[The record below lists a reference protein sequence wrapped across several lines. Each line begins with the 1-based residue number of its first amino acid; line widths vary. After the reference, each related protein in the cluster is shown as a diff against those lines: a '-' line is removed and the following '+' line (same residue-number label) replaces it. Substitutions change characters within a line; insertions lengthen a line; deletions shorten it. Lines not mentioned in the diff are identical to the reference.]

1 MSTEETLPLP
11 EFLEQCAKQLA
22 EIDSLRTRLETAEK
36 DKERLDWCEEHSD
49 ELWKILHMLLPGEDL
64 RKAID
69 DARIKVS

>member
-1 MSTEETLPLP
+1 MTPGSYVSPRKFRFTQGNKDMSELQQTN
-11 EFLEQCAKQLA
+11 A
-22 EIDSLRTRLETAEK
+22 ELVK